1 MCRPNF
7 IDYLN
12 LRLRYN
18 YFRLGKTNVRH
29 IGIFLPIATSN
40 ITVIGVLFRIM
51 LPNFVQIGPPAAEW
65 WRYVQFQDGG
75 CGGLILLPVSYKM
88 MSLSSEG
95 QSLSANQMSST
106 CLNPRL
112 RYTYFRYGKTNAR
125 HTEILLCDFDQI
137 AAICDGVVFWIRF
150 QMSPYWKSAILE
162 IFWLRLRPYHSNQRA
177 TMH

>member
-1 MCRPNF
+1 MHSSEVK
-7 IDYLN
+7 N
-12 LRLRYN
+12 LCADRISSIISIYGWDITTSGLA
-18 YFRLGKTNVRH
+18 KTNARH

-51 LPNFVQIGPPAAEW
+51 LPDFVQIGPPAAEW
-65 WRYVQFQDGG
+65 WRSVQFQDGG

-106 CLNPRL
+106 YLNPRL

-125 HTEILLCDFDQI
+125 HTEILLF
-137 AAICDGVVFWIRF
+137 
-150 QMSPYWKSAILE
+150 AILTRSQQ
-162 IFWLRLRPYHSNQRA
+162 FA
-177 TMH
+177 TA